1 MSETIEQKCIAKG
14 VKLTDQRKII
24 AKVMSNSE
32 DHPDVNELYLR
43 VSKLDSKISIATVY
57 RTVKLFEEAGIITKH
72 DFKGGK
78 ARYEEVSE
86 SHHDHL
92 IDIKTGEIIEFVDE
106 DIEILQKKVAEKYG
120 YNLVD
125 HKLELYG
132 IKKKSWLMSKKIFI
146 KTLGCQMNEYDSNR
160 IYDSVKRLGFE
171 KSQNQNNLDCYVLN
185 TCHIRDKA
193 KEKVYHDIGRVKKLY
208 KKKNKPIIVVAG
220 CVAQAENQEM
230 LNREPY
236 IDIVIGPQSYH
247 KINDKLKNFIKGNKI
262 EETEFD
268 TVSKF
273 NYFDNIENKNNK
285 IEETEFDTV
294 SKFNY
299 FDNIENENNKISS
312 YLTIQEGCDKFCSFC
327 VVPYTRGPEYSR
339 PFNKIISEAEE
350 LIKNGTKEI
359 ILLGQNVN
367 AYSFKEKI
375 KEYRISD
382 LINKLETY
390 SELKRIRYT
399 TSHPR
404 DMTDDLIE
412 CYSTSK
418 KLMPLVH
425 LPIQSGSNK
434 ILKLMN
440 RKHTVEKYIEIYE
453 KLIKINPKI
462 EFSSDF
468 IIAYPGETEN
478 DFNETLD
485 LVKKI
490 KFINSFSF
498 IFSPRPGTV
507 ASNLDQIDNKIAKE
521 RLLKIQEYLFKFQL
535 KKNES
540 FINKSI
546 DVLVENEMVGQN
558 KLFGRNQYMN
568 SVIFKEGK
576 NFIGKNVNIK
586 IEQVNQNSLFG
597 KIEKNNMRAA

>member
-1 MSETIEQKCIAKG
+1 ME
-14 VKLTDQRKII
+14 
-24 AKVMSNSE
+24 
-32 DHPDVNELYLR
+32 
-43 VSKLDSKISIATVY
+43 
-57 RTVKLFEEAGIITKH
+57 
-72 DFKGGK
+72 
-78 ARYEEVSE
+78 
-86 SHHDHL
+86 
-92 IDIKTGEIIEFVDE
+92 
-106 DIEILQKKVAEKYG
+106 
-120 YNLVD
+120 
-125 HKLELYG
+125 
-132 IKKKSWLMSKKIFI
+132 KKIFI
-146 KTLGCQMNEYDSNR
+146 KTFGCQMNEYDSNR
-160 IYDSVKRLGFE
+160 IYDSVKKLGFV
-171 KSQNQNNLDCYVLN
+171 KSQEKDNLDCYVLN

-193 KEKVYHDIGRVKKLY
+193 KEKVYHEIGRVKKIY
-208 KKKNKPIIVVAG
+208 KEKNKPIVVVAG

-247 KINDKLKNFIKGNKI
+247 KINDMLKNFIKDNKI

-285 IEETEFDTV
+285 V
-294 SKFNY
+294 
-299 FDNIENENNKISS
+299 SS

-339 PFNKIISEAEE
+339 PFKKIISEAES

-367 AYSFKEKI
+367 AYSFKEKV

-382 LINKLETY
+382 LINKLESY
-390 SELKRIRYT
+390 NELKRIRYI

-412 CYSTSK
+412 CYSKNK

-440 RKHTVEKYIEIYE
+440 RKHTVEQYVEIYE
-453 KLIKINPKI
+453 KLKKINPHI

-468 IIAYPGETEN
+468 IISYPGETDN
-478 DFNETLD
+478 DFQDTIN
-485 LVKKI
+485 LVRKI

-498 IFSPRPGTV
+498 IFSPRPGTK
-507 ASNLDQIDNKIAKE
+507 AANLNQIEKEIAKE
-521 RLLKIQEYLFKFQL
+521 RLLEIQKYLFKFQL
-535 KKNES
+535 NMNKS
-540 FINKSI
+540 FINKSV
-546 DVLVENEMVGQN
+546 DVLVENKMNGQK
-558 KLFGRNQYMN
+558 KLFGRNQFMN
-568 SVIFKEGK
+568 SVIFEGNP
-576 NFIGKNVNIK
+576 NFIGKNINIK
-586 IEQVNQNSLFG
+586 IEQANQNSLLG
-597 KIEKNNMRAA
+597 KIEKNNVKVA